1 MFKQKCKR
9 KAKTLV
15 SKRQLYRRI
24 ANDVDNIITSIN
36 SQSLPSKTNK
46 TTLVND
52 TGISNANSQARSSP
66 SDFSSYTYEN
76 YSFTYSTSSNS
87 DLSLNDISQHSEM
100 NIHNNE
106 NREGDGDHSLTD
118 KLRNWVVHTPTMPHS
133 AVTSLLKILNTYHAE
148 LPLDELALLQQNGF
162 LYNGIDYQVKTRCFI
177 CDAPA
182 RAFLKCI
189 KSHGGYSSCEKCTDP
204 GKYLGPGRVILE
216 NVNAELRTDE
226 SFRLQK
232 DSDHHKEEITPL
244 LQLNIGLVTSFPIDY
259 MHNVCLGVTRKII
272 NCWISGKY
280 KTRLSF
286 RQIANLSER
295 MLKTKHCIPIEIN
308 RKPRSL
314 NELARF
320 KATEFRTFVLYLAP
334 FVLPGI
340 VDKAV
345 YHHFLLLH
353 VSITIL
359 CSNQHIRRFGCQHVP
374 QCYQCHLQNNLKKLD
389 TKTVYLQ
396 YITFARQTA
405 IV

>member
-1 MFKQKCKR
+1 MELSFNIDGIPLFK
-9 KAKTLV
+9 
-15 SKRQLYRRI
+15 
-24 ANDVDNIITSIN
+24 
-36 SQSLPSKTNK
+36 
-46 TTLVND
+46 
-52 TGISNANSQARSSP
+52 
-66 SDFSSYTYEN
+66 
-76 YSFTYSTSSNS
+76 SSNIQLWPILGMVHNFKIKS
-87 DLSLNDISQHSEM
+87 PFAIAIFCGTTKPKPLSKFLHDFIQ
-100 NIHNNE
+100 
-106 NREGDGDHSLTD
+106 
-118 KLRNWVVHTPTMPHS
+118 
-133 AVTSLLKILNTYHAE
+133 
-148 LPLDELALLQQNGF
+148 ELALLQQNGF

-320 KATEFRTFVLYLAP
+320 KATEFLGARA
-334 FVLPGI
+334 G
-340 VDKAV
+340 
-345 YHHFLLLH
+345 YHLF
-353 VSITIL
+353 
-359 CSNQHIRRFGCQHVP
+359 
-374 QCYQCHLQNNLKKLD
+374 K
-389 TKTVYLQ
+389 
-396 YITFARQTA
+396 
-405 IV
+405 